1 MPNKLV
7 WKDKS
12 SGHEGYRIYRST
24 SLIADNALPA
34 PLATV
39 SAQTFEY
46 NDTSA
51 LRNVPYHYR
60 VGAFKGTEEIVSPDR
75 VLCYMPYT
83 GPGPQKLLR
92 GTWENGY
99 FGTLALAELLDVDEF
114 CAATGIT
121 TSIATLRYV
130 ATRWLKFVYKGK
142 VLFFPDAIF
151 MNYVKASALYQLG
164 LVYGADDQSLW
175 VDFLKTTYSIVPQNK
190 KVQKG
195 EDQFIVRFPRSRGV
209 PMSETTVQPDSYRGN
224 EIDLCFAAAMANLA
238 YGKLSDATPSVDD
251 IVNESVS
258 FITADNMATRATN
271 SMVLRGGSGFDSI
284 GGYVAWDTATAN
296 AGFRPVLELVL

>member
-24 SLIADNALPA
+24 ALIADNALPA

-60 VGAFKGTEEIVSPDR
+60 VGAFKGAEEIVSPDR

-99 FGTLALAELLDVDEF
+99 FGTINAEELFSSEEF
-114 CAATGIT
+114 MAITAIPGTATAIK
-121 TSIATLRYV
+121 Y
-130 ATRWLKFVYKGK
+130 WLKFTFKGK
-142 VLFFPDAIF
+142 VLFFPDGTVAASL
-151 MNYVKASALYQLG
+151 KASALYQLG
-164 LVYGADDQSLW
+164 LAYGSDDQSLW
-175 VDFLKTTYSIVPQNK
+175 VDYLKTTYGIVAQNK

-195 EDQFIVRFPRSRGV
+195 ENQFIVRLPRSRGV

-224 EIDLCFAAAMANLA
+224 EIDLCFAAAYTGLA
-238 YGKLSDATPSVDD
+238 YGKLADSPPAVDD
-251 IVNESVS
+251 FVNQSTT
-258 FITADNMATRATN
+258 FFTADNMSTRATN
-271 SMVLRGGSGFDSI
+271 SMVLRGGSGFDAI
-284 GGYVAWDTATAN
+284 GGYLAWDTASGAV
-296 AGFRPVLELVL
+296 GFRPVLELVL

>member
-24 SLIADNALPA
+24 ALILDNALPA

-39 SAQTFEY
+39 SAATLEY

-60 VGAFKGTEEIVSPDR
+60 VGAFKGSEEIVSPDR

-99 FGTLALAELLDVDEF
+99 FGTMTAAELFSSDEF
-114 CAATGIT
+114 IAIT
-121 TSIATLRYV
+121 NTPGTLF
-130 ATRWLKFVYKGK
+130 AITAWLKFVYKGK
-142 VLFFPDAIF
+142 ILFFPDAVIATSL
-151 MNYVKASALYQLG
+151 KASAVYQLG
-164 LVYGADDQSLW
+164 MAYGTDDQSLW
-175 VDFLKTTYSIVPQNK
+175 VDYLKTTYGIIPQNK
-190 KVQKG
+190 KIQKG
-195 EDQFIVRFPRSRGV
+195 EDQFIVRLPRTRGV

-224 EIDLCFAAAMANLA
+224 EVDLCFAPAYFGLA
-238 YGKLSDATPSVDD
+238 YGKLADSPPAVDD
-251 IVNESVS
+251 LTNNNYT
-258 FITADNMATRATN
+258 FFTADNFAAKTNTSMA
-271 SMVLRGGSGFDSI
+271 LRGGSGFDAV
-284 GGYVAWDTATAN
+284 GGSTSWDGTNTSV
-296 AGFRPVLELVL
+296 GFRPVLELVL